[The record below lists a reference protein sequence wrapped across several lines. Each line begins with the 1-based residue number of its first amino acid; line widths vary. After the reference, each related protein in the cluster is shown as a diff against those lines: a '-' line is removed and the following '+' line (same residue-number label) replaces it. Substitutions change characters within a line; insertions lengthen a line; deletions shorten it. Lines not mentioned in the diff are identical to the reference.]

1 MSAAYELLE
10 TLQEDTIAVLK
21 STPTLAHANIIAEQ
35 NGDLESEVE
44 RLLGFTKSG
53 SGGKRGLVLVVMQ
66 PEVTSAEA
74 NLPGP
79 PMIVKQE
86 IQVIE
91 HPRINRTAA
100 GTNLRSSHAALL
112 ALNALHLHGM
122 GGHATYA
129 EEKPIEPLPM
139 KDGLVSH
146 VVSVFARANGLQG
159 PGKAGAVEAELG
171 GGGDGQAA
179 SVLVSIDFAQ
189 FGEANSSQIITIGG
203 RQYHMSPFTLDLAYA
218 GRVFP
223 GTDSGVFVGNFV
235 HAINGT
241 SPANR
246 YDPVL
251 TPPHADLTAE
261 VVAFSVFGVSTF
273 RITAKIAGSAGNS
286 IAVSSANSAVSFASA
301 TLAGGTDGGSQLTL
315 TTATPGASIRYTTN
329 GTYPT
334 PAAGTLYT
342 APFPPPPVGTTVRA
356 AAYKT
361 GLNPGDCLEFNITA

>member
-159 PGKAGAVEAELG
+159 PGKAGAVEVELG
-171 GGGDGQAA
+171 GGR
-179 SVLVSIDFAQ
+179 
-189 FGEANSSQIITIGG
+189 GG
-203 RQYHMSPFTLDLAYA
+203 CHSHCQP
-218 GRVFP
+218 
-223 GTDSGVFVGNFV
+223 SGG
-235 HAINGT
+235 
-241 SPANR
+241 
-246 YDPVL
+246 
-251 TPPHADLTAE
+251 
-261 VVAFSVFGVSTF
+261 
-273 RITAKIAGSAGNS
+273 
-286 IAVSSANSAVSFASA
+286 
-301 TLAGGTDGGSQLTL
+301 
-315 TTATPGASIRYTTN
+315 
-329 GTYPT
+329 
-334 PAAGTLYT
+334 
-342 APFPPPPVGTTVRA
+342 
-356 AAYKT
+356 
-361 GLNPGDCLEFNITA
+361 